1 MCNEIIIKKV
11 IKNYYKRSIN
21 LKLTDNTILIGRKL
35 NRKGIEMDRNEY
47 SEKSEKKCNR
57 ITSHDRR

>member
-21 LKLTDNTILIGRKL
+21 SKLTNNIILTGRKL

-57 ITSHDRR
+57 ITSRDRR